1 MGVVVL
7 TQGKSAAK
15 LSSTLPLMPAPKVLS
30 DWKTFPTDRKRKSV
44 VAAVS
49 YG

>member
-7 TQGKSAAK
+7 TQGKSSAK